1 MWRRV
6 STSVSLLVLA
16 LPLAAAVSADTAG
29 GAADQA
35 ASAMGAM
42 DGVTISTA
50 NYTIPPVQLV
60 RDNGKHVSLQK
71 ELDDGRPVVLN
82 FIFTTCATTC
92 PLSSQTFSAF
102 QRKLG
107 SERNHV
113 HMVSIS
119 IDPEQ
124 DTPSRLRA
132 YARKFHAGPQWQHYT
147 GTLQASLT
155 AQQAF
160 GAYRGDK
167 MSHTPL
173 TLLRAAPGKTWTRI
187 EGFVTPDELL
197 LHYRQTLAAR

>member
-1 MWRRV
+1 MLRRMLMGLGMLSLTAAFAGMV
-6 STSVSLLVLA
+6 AADMPDSATAPTTMDGVLISTVDYKIPQLQLLRDSGKSVSL
-16 LPLAAAVSADTAG
+16 P
-29 GAADQA
+29 Q
-35 ASAMGAM
+35 
-42 DGVTISTA
+42 
-50 NYTIPPVQLV
+50 
-60 RDNGKHVSLQK
+60 
-71 ELDDGRPVVLN
+71 ELDDGRPVVMN

-107 SERNHV
+107 AERSRV

-124 DTPSRLRA
+124 DTPARLRS
-132 YARKFHAGPQWQHYT
+132 YAKKFHAGPQWQHYT
-147 GTLQASLT
+147 GTLQASLA

-173 TLLRAAPGKTWTRI
+173 TLMRAAPGKPWTRI
-187 EGFVTPDELL
+187 DGFVTPDQLL
-197 LHYRQTLAAR
+197 QQYHDLLAAR